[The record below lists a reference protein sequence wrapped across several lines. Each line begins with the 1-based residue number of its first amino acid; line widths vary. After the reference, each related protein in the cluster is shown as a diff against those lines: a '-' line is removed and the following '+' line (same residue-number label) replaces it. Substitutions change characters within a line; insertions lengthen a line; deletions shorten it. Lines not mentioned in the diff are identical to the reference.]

1 MLVCCTTA
9 ILFDLCKTESGIY
22 IIYNNAFKIFHIC
35 ELKESITKKDHK
47 KEKDAVCKEPI

>member
-22 IIYNNAFKIFHIC
+22 IIYNNAFKIFYIC

-47 KEKDAVCKEPI
+47 KEKEALYKEPI

>member
-1 MLVCCTTA
+1 MLVHCTTA

-22 IIYNNAFKIFHIC
+22 IIYNNSFKIFHIC

-47 KEKDAVCKEPI
+47 REKETLYKEPI

>member
-1 MLVCCTTA
+1 MLVHCTTA

-22 IIYNNAFKIFHIC
+22 IIYNNSFKIFHIC

-47 KEKDAVCKEPI
+47 KEKETLYKEPI

>member
-9 ILFDLCKTESGIY
+9 ILFDLYKTESGIY
-22 IIYNNAFKIFHIC
+22 IIYNNAFKVFYIC

-47 KEKDAVCKEPI
+47 KRKGSSI